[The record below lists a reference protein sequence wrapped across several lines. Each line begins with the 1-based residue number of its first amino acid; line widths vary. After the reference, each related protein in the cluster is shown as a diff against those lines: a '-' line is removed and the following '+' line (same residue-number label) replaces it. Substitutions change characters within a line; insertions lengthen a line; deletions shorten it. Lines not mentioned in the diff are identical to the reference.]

1 MGIIDRY
8 IIRKYL
14 GTFGFILLLLSV
26 VVLIIDVQAKKPR
39 IQDNGFELSHFL
51 INYYP
56 FWIIYLVMT
65 FMSILVFISVIFFTS
80 RMANNTE
87 IVAII
92 SSGASFHRFAKPYLI
107 TSLFIAT
114 ASLLINHFV
123 LPWAN
128 VKKMNWK
135 CTLTARP
142 TERKLLEV
150 RRFLPK
156 SIRMNLFSSTVTT
169 KKKKGVRGL
178 LIKNLIKTKNS
189 LTKS

>member
-65 FMSILVFISVIFFTS
+65 FMSILVFISVIFHFPNGQQHGNCSHHQQWSQFSQICKTLSDHFTFHC
-80 RMANNTE
+80 N
-87 IVAII
+87 
-92 SSGASFHRFAKPYLI
+92 SFFA
-107 TSLFIAT
+107 
-114 ASLLINHFV
+114 H
-123 LPWAN
+123 
-128 VKKMNWK
+128 
-135 CTLTARP
+135 
-142 TERKLLEV
+142 
-150 RRFLPK
+150 
-156 SIRMNLFSSTVTT
+156 
-169 KKKKGVRGL
+169 
-178 LIKNLIKTKNS
+178 
-189 LTKS
+189 